1 MGRKIKVNEDRINF
15 GEQGQASTLSEMI
28 KKLDQHERILKI
40 RDDLNII
47 AEKQKA
53 AFDGREIPDSDE
65 NSDDQNPQPA
75 VIDQYLDEG
84 IRKSL
89 LVSSQK
95 QKQKVFRDKRQQF
108 EMHRKAAAGPGH
120 SNDLQYHSDIDD
132 KHKVDLTSVNPY
144 RARETKIQPLITN
157 VKVARRPKE
166 KYSDK
171 PDYLNIL
178 QDCSDGELERDKL
191 LYDQFYVKFK
201 KEFDE
206 KARNGD
212 LVPNAKLH
220 QSFDEDVLREMYD
233 DFGVNSDYE
242 SELSWISYPPKQGFT
257 EEEYFRNNP
266 VKQAENE
273 LFK

>member
-1 MGRKIKVNEDRINF
+1 
-15 GEQGQASTLSEMI
+15 MI

-40 RDDLNII
+40 RDDLNKI

-75 VIDQYLDEG
+75 VIDSYLDEG

-108 EMHRKAAAGPGH
+108 EMHRKAADGPG
-120 SNDLQYHSDIDD
+120 SDLQYHSDIED
-132 KHKVDLTSVNPY
+132 KHKIDLITVNPY
-144 RARETKIQPLITN
+144 RARETQLKPLITN
-157 VKVARRPKE
+157 VRVARRPKQ
-166 KYSDK
+166 KLTDK

-191 LYDQFYVKFK
+191 LYD
-201 KEFDE
+201 
-206 KARNGD
+206 
-212 LVPNAKLH
+212 
-220 QSFDEDVLREMYD
+220 
-233 DFGVNSDYE
+233 
-242 SELSWISYPPKQGFT
+242 
-257 EEEYFRNNP
+257 
-266 VKQAENE
+266 
-273 LFK
+273 